1 MGNLTY
7 HFCTMEKQKTPDFFV
22 SSIPIYGRF
31 VLAPMDGFTDSP
43 MRELCRSYGSA
54 MSYSEFLNGID
65 VTMGNPH
72 LENQLFFKEIERPL
86 VYQIYDDNPQRFLEA
101 AKKVALHH
109 PDIIDINLGC
119 SVRKISNRGAGS
131 GLLRSP
137 QKVAL
142 ITSSLVQALPVPI
155 TAKIRLGWDDST
167 RNYLEIAHILEDC
180 GVSLIAVHARTRKQ
194 EFTGKVDWNAIGE
207 VKAAVK
213 IPVLGNGN
221 ILTYQ
226 EGLQLMEET
235 GCDGVM
241 IGRAAI
247 GNPWIFADSN
257 RSQVSRT
264 ELFSVIRRHLESMCD
279 LYTERIA
286 VLMFRKHLLRYIS
299 DNLTTSEIR
308 RTVFSFTET
317 EPLLEY
323 ISTLLIEGEVH

>member
-1 MGNLTY
+1 
-7 HFCTMEKQKTPDFFV
+7 
-22 SSIPIYGRF
+22 
-31 VLAPMDGFTDSP
+31 
-43 MRELCRSYGSA
+43 

-72 LENQLFFKEIERPL
+72 LENQLFFKESERPL

-101 AKKVALHH
+101 AKKVAGHR

-142 ITSSLVQALPVPI
+142 IASSLVKTVPVPI
-155 TAKIRLGWDDST
+155 TAKIRLGWDEST

-194 EFTGKVDWNAIGE
+194 EFTGQVDWKAIGE
-207 VKAAVK
+207 VKASVK
-213 IPVLGNGN
+213 IPVLGNGD
-221 ILTYQ
+221 ILTYT
-226 EGLQLMEET
+226 EGLRLMKET

-247 GNPWIFADSN
+247 GNPWIFAGSD
-257 RSQVSRT
+257 RSQVPHT
-264 ELFSVIRRHLESMCD
+264 ELFSVITRHLQWMTD
-279 LYTERIA
+279 LYTEKIA

-299 DNLTTSEIR
+299 SCLTTSEIR
-308 RTVFSFTET
+308 RTVFSFTES

-323 ISTLLIEGEVH
+323 ISSLLNEGEPR